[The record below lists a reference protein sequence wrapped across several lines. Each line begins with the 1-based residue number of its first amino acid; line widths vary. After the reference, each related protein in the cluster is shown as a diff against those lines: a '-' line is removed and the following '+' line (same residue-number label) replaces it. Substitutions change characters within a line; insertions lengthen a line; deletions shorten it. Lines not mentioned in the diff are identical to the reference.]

1 MRGSPQPTRPADH
14 VIRYPDRFLAILDAA
29 VRVAA
34 DGEHLVTLGTVPDR
48 PATGY
53 GYIRRGDRLEQLG
66 EVGVYRAR
74 GFTEK
79 PDRNLAAQFIS
90 AGEHLWNS
98 GMFVWRVDTLLNA
111 IARHMPDLHAALR
124 EIEPHLGRPDW
135 GEAVAR
141 QRGSHVQFV
150 HAGKTIKPGTFS
162 EMLRK
167 AG

>member
-1 MRGSPQPTRPADH
+1 
-14 VIRYPDRFLAILDAA
+14 